1 MVKKLG
7 LAALLIAAAFF
18 LSGGTE
24 ERQYETKTVKYTVGS
39 GESLWVVAKQYH
51 GQQDKYADIRE
62 FIWHI
67 QEDSKLDKRVPL
79 QVGDELTIKLHKERR

>member
-1 MVKKLG
+1 M
-7 LAALLIAAAFF
+7 LLIATVF
-18 LSGGTE
+18 LLGGVFKPTE
-24 ERQYETKTVKYTVGS
+24 YTTETVKYTIGS
-39 GESLWVVAKQYH
+39 GETLWLVAKQYH